1 MGHFR
6 HATPPQSHA
15 VLLSV
20 CGLLSNQFFVMAA
33 TISNTATRL
42 ALNRSGVSTTGAEA
56 PGIEY
61 FWSVELSATNKS
73 HTWSVKDADLD
84 EDDHDY
90 FNHNLFLKLA
100 VLGKGVVPN
109 QTNMVTLESEDSE
122 GNKVKAPIVNM
133 AKGEGPGMYN
143 IDLSLNG
150 RMGGTLTLEEGDGP
164 VHISGMYLME
174 YPKNEL
180 LDGTQTESDES
191 ELGEEEENEEDAA
204 EDGEET
210 EETEETEEEEKEEKP
225 AAKGKKAEKEEKK
238 PDAKKRKASPAKPTK
253 GKKSKKE
260 EEAEEDEEEEE
271 EDMEDDD
278 EDDSDYEEEKTTKKG
293 KKAAPPAKDV
303 KKGKDTS
310 AKKGKA
316 TPEVGS
322 GKKAKKVK

>member
-1 MGHFR
+1 
-6 HATPPQSHA
+6 
-15 VLLSV
+15 
-20 CGLLSNQFFVMAA
+20 MAA

-191 ELGEEEENEEDAA
+191 ELGEEEENEEDA